1 VFILEISHQQCGEYQ
16 QMSFGEKKNYRREKR
31 GKCERNR
38 KKDKD
43 EWKIEV

>member
-1 VFILEISHQQCGEYQ
+1 VFILELSHQQCGEYQ
-16 QMSFGEKKNYRREKR
+16 QMSFGEKKLNYRREKR

-43 EWKIEV
+43 EGKI